1 MRRDDRAAAPAGHDP
16 DLGWV
21 VRFWAVVLLFLAVT
35 AVRSMQVEVPFRD
48 PYGVVWRSRL
58 TTSLTLFPVLV
69 LVDATRRAWTVDR
82 RTRAVLEVLR
92 RRWTVRRVFLALNGL
107 FAYHLAYL
115 CYRNLKSWDVFNEP
129 RDRLLLASD
138 RWLFLGHAPA
148 DVLHGLLGTQVAA
161 HVLVAVYQSFSSLVI
176 LAVVASVVFPE
187 RMRDG
192 YVFLASLTWVWML
205 GVASYYLVPSLG
217 PFHSAPE
224 QFTDLPDTVIQRNQA
239 GLITS
244 RSRLLADPAA
254 RDAFASVS
262 AFASLHV
269 AVSFMLLL
277 MARYFRLRRTA
288 WALAAFLG
296 GTLLATVYW
305 GWHFVLDDV
314 AGLAI
319 APAAVLLGALL
330 IHPRGRPGRGSAG
343 DVLAGEP
350 RPGRQPE
357 HEGVAGGGVQA
368 VLDPAPG
375 DGVAE

>member
-1 MRRDDRAAAPAGHDP
+1 MRRSDRAAAPAGHDA
-16 DLGWV
+16 DLWWV
-21 VRFWAVVLLFLAVT
+21 ARFWAVVLLFLALT
-35 AVRSMQVEVPFRD
+35 LARSMQVEVPLRD
-48 PYGVVWRSRL
+48 PYGIVWRSRL

-69 LVDATRRAWTVDR
+69 LLDATGRAWTVDR
-82 RTRAVLEVLR
+82 RARAVLAVLR
-92 RRWTVRRVFLALNGL
+92 RRWTTRRVLLALNGL
-107 FAYHLAYL
+107 FAYHVAYL

-148 DVLHGLLGTQVAA
+148 DVLHGLLGTHVAA

-217 PFHSAPE
+217 PFHAAPAH
-224 QFTDLPDTVIQRNQA
+224 FTDLPATAIQHNQA

-244 RSRLLADPAA
+244 RARLLADRGAGG
-254 RDAFASVS
+254 AFASVS

-269 AVSFMLLL
+269 AVSATLLL
-277 MARYFRLRRTA
+277 MARYFGLRRTA
-288 WALAAFLG
+288 WALVAFLG

-319 APAAVLLGALL
+319 APVAVLLGGLM
-330 IHPRGRPGRGSAG
+330 IYPRRRAGARGPGPGQLVTSLPANRAQAANQNTSA
-343 DVLAGEP
+343 
-350 RPGRQPE
+350 
-357 HEGVAGGGVQA
+357 
-368 VLDPAPG
+368 
-375 DGVAE
+375 